1 MQGLEA
7 TYFHI
12 RVLIGMV
19 VGLAIGNLLRG
30 VARVIADEEH
40 RPVYVVQLVWATFL
54 LAAILHFWWWEI
66 RFDLLP
72 QFTFPIFA
80 FWILYVLQLFFLT
93 ALLMPEKLGRHE
105 NNQEHF
111 LASRRWFFGFLA
123 LFFVL
128 DYAESLLKGATY
140 VQSLGPMYPVRNA
153 LYVVGCLVA
162 MWTRSPTFHA
172 AFAVGALAFQVGWL
186 AWMTHLGY

>member
-1 MQGLEA
+1 MKGLEA

-19 VGLAIGNLLRG
+19 VSLAIGNLLRG
-30 VARVIADEEH
+30 AARVIADDEH
-40 RPVYVVQLVWATFL
+40 RPVYRVQFVWAAFM

-128 DYAESLLKGATY
+128 DFAESLLKGGGY
-140 VQSLGPMYPVRNA
+140 VRSLGPMYPVRNA
-153 LYVVGCLVA
+153 LFVVGCLVA
-162 MWTRSPTFHA
+162 IGTANPTFHRV
-172 AFAVGALAFQVGWL
+172 FAGVALASQLAWL

>member
-1 MQGLEA
+1 MNGLEG

-19 VGLAIGNLLRG
+19 VSLAIGNLLRG
-30 VARVIADEEH
+30 VARVIGDDEH
-40 RPVYVVQLVWATFL
+40 RPVYRVQFVWAAFM

-128 DYAESLLKGATY
+128 DYAESLLKGADY
-140 VQSLGPMYPVRNA
+140 VRSLGPMYPVRNA
-153 LYVVGCLVA
+153 LFVVGCLLA
-162 MWTRSPTFHA
+162 IGTASPTFHRV
-172 AFAVGALAFQVGWL
+172 FAGVALVSQLAWL

>member
-1 MQGLEA
+1 MKGLEA

-30 VARVIADEEH
+30 AARVIADDEH
-40 RPVYVVQLVWATFL
+40 RPVYRVQFVWAAFM

-128 DYAESLLKGATY
+128 DFAESLLKGGGY
-140 VQSLGPMYPVRNA
+140 VRSLGPMYPVRNA
-153 LYVVGCLVA
+153 LFVVGCLFA
-162 MWTRSPTFHA
+162 IGTANPTFHRV
-172 AFAVGALAFQVGWL
+172 FAGVALASQLAWL
-186 AWMTHLGY
+186 AWMTHLGF

>member
-105 NNQEHF
+105 NNQQHF

-128 DYAESLLKGATY
+128 DFAESLLKGVGY
-140 VQSLGPMYPVRNA
+140 VQSLGGFYPVRNS

-162 MWTRSPTFHA
+162 MWTTNPAFHRVF
-172 AFAVGALAFQVGWL
+172 AFAALAFQVAWL
-186 AWMTHLGY
+186 AWMTHLGH